1 MNTPLEHTQYP
12 IEDDGSFTN
21 LKPLIEE
28 LEAFIG
34 QYSTHAMSDYVLF
47 LQGKLEGYKDTVKYL
62 KAMSPYDYE

>member
-34 QYSTHAMSDYVLF
+34 QYSTHAMSDHVLF
-47 LQGKLEGYKDTVKYL
+47 L
-62 KAMSPYDYE
+62 